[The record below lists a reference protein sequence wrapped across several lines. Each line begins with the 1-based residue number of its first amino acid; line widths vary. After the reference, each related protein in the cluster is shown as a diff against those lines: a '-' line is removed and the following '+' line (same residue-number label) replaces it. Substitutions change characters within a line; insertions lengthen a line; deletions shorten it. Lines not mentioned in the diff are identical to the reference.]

1 MVSGL
6 SSTALARDCDRPGS
20 GVAKLVRI
28 GRQSKQNFGH
38 SIIRPE
44 IPRRLH
50 EGVEIFGW
58 G

>member
-1 MVSGL
+1 
-6 SSTALARDCDRPGS
+6 
-20 GVAKLVRI
+20 VAKLVRI

-44 IPRRLH
+44 IPGRLH